1 LNARYDLVVIG
12 AGPAGEKGAAQAAYF
27 GKRVAL
33 VEQDDALGGA
43 ACNTGTL
50 PSKTLRE
57 TAVTLSAFRSR
68 ELYGLDLSLR
78 RQITVQ
84 DLLLRENAVKA
95 TERLEISANIKRH
108 QIDLFTGTAS
118 FLGPDHLQVAR
129 EGTKPRILEYEK
141 CLIATGSAPRRPS
154 MFPFQDPRVWDS
166 DEVLNLEALPRRLA
180 VVGGGVIGCEYAC
193 VFAALGV
200 QVYLVHDRH
209 EILPFLDRDVCSVL
223 QARMN
228 ALGVTFLLGDRVI
241 ACEPGLET
249 VTVKFAGVDLA
260 VDAVLVAAGREGNVS
275 GLNLEAV
282 GIKTNSKGII
292 AVDDNFQTEV
302 PGIYAAGDVVGFPAL
317 ASTSMEQARMAMV
330 HAFDLGYKKTVAS
343 VLPIA
348 IYTIPEVAMAGE
360 TEKTLLAQGTEYVVG
375 RSLYDRN
382 ARGKIIGDRE
392 GLLKLIF
399 RRSDMRLLGVSVVGE
414 IASEVVHVGLI
425 GLMMGADE
433 QLFIETCFNY
443 PTLGQLYK
451 YATYDAMQQRAGQ
464 REGP

>member
-1 LNARYDLVVIG
+1 
-12 AGPAGEKGAAQAAYF
+12 
-27 GKRVAL
+27 
-33 VEQDDALGGA
+33 
-43 ACNTGTL
+43 
-50 PSKTLRE
+50 
-57 TAVTLSAFRSR
+57 
-68 ELYGLDLSLR
+68 
-78 RQITVQ
+78 
-84 DLLLRENAVKA
+84 
-95 TERLEISANIKRH
+95 
-108 QIDLFTGTAS
+108 
-118 FLGPDHLQVAR
+118 
-129 EGTKPRILEYEK
+129 
-141 CLIATGSAPRRPS
+141 
-154 MFPFQDPRVWDS
+154 
-166 DEVLNLEALPRRLA
+166 
-180 VVGGGVIGCEYAC
+180 
-193 VFAALGV
+193 
-200 QVYLVHDRH
+200 
-209 EILPFLDRDVCSVL
+209 
-223 QARMN
+223 
-228 ALGVTFLLGDRVI
+228 
-241 ACEPGLET
+241 
-249 VTVKFAGVDLA
+249 
-260 VDAVLVAAGREGNVS
+260 
-275 GLNLEAV
+275 
-282 GIKTNSKGII
+282 
-292 AVDDNFQTEV
+292 
-302 PGIYAAGDVVGFPAL
+302 
-317 ASTSMEQARMAMV
+317 MV